1 LAAVAAVEQDSKIQT
16 ASMEPGQSKSFT
28 LEDGS
33 AIFRAFF
40 VAVSA
45 ADAAAQAGAAC
56 GWDGRFPT
64 RFAGSDSEKRETIAA
79 GRTSV
84 TLAMEKLD
92 LDGTWVGLDLSSV
105 AGAESVVPLDPVS
118 ARPLKHPCTNEE
130 MVFSVSDGKAG
141 FLYPLVRSGDVQL
154 RLSAGGVTGVV
165 TVALSRE
172 ETGNNFVAVSRNGDN
187 FTSTKLGG
195 TGEALVDFDGDGVS
209 NAIEIREGGNPLR
222 SYAFNESLT
231 GRVALGTLHSCS
243 IDSGGEVKCWGRN
256 VDGRLGNG
264 TSTDSPFP
272 VSVSLPA
279 AATRVTAAT
288 YTSCAVVSGGAVY
301 CWGANND
308 GQLGNGSN
316 NAASTPVAVS
326 GIASGATD
334 VDAGISH
341 TCAVVSSQVKCW
353 GVGTTG
359 ELGNGA
365 STSSTTPVTVSGITA
380 ATQVSVGGSHACALV
395 SQGGGV
401 NAIYCWGYNGD
412 GELGNGTFSDSPV
425 PVAVTGLAANPIYVS
440 AGLTHTCALLANKRV
455 QCWGDNAEGQLSTTM
470 GAGVTSNVPIYVRS
484 SASSDPLENVVS
496 ISAGGVHSCAVTIG
510 GTVKCWGSNAHK
522 QFDTDN
528 STNPNSILPVGI
540 NSLWAA
546 ARNTLPAGTIAA
558 DYPQDLAAGA
568 LQVFAG
574 EWHTCAIRQSGA
586 VACFG
591 ENSNGQ
597 LGTGVSGATA
607 VPGNVTDG
615 TNVLKVDA
623 D

>member
-1 LAAVAAVEQDSKIQT
+1 
-16 ASMEPGQSKSFT
+16 
-28 LEDGS
+28 
-33 AIFRAFF
+33 
-40 VAVSA
+40 
-45 ADAAAQAGAAC
+45 
-56 GWDGRFPT
+56 
-64 RFAGSDSEKRETIAA
+64 
-79 GRTSV
+79 
-84 TLAMEKLD
+84 
-92 LDGTWVGLDLSSV
+92 
-105 AGAESVVPLDPVS
+105 
-118 ARPLKHPCTNEE
+118 
-130 MVFSVSDGKAG
+130 
-141 FLYPLVRSGDVQL
+141 
-154 RLSAGGVTGVV
+154 
-165 TVALSRE
+165 
-172 ETGNNFVAVSRNGDN
+172 
-187 FTSTKLGG
+187 
-195 TGEALVDFDGDGVS
+195 
-209 NAIEIREGGNPLR
+209 
-222 SYAFNESLT
+222 
-231 GRVALGTLHSCS
+231 
-243 IDSGGEVKCWGRN
+243 
-256 VDGRLGNG
+256 
-264 TSTDSPFP
+264 
-272 VSVSLPA
+272 
-279 AATRVTAAT
+279 
-288 YTSCAVVSGGAVY
+288 VY

-308 GQLGNGSN
+308 GQVGNGSN

-341 TCAVVSSQVKCW
+341 TCAVVASQVKCW

-412 GELGNGTFSDSPV
+412 GELGNGTFADSPV
-425 PVAVTGLAANPIYVS
+425 PVTVTGLAANPIYVS

-455 QCWGDNAEGQLSTTM
+455 QCWGDNAEGQLSATL

-528 STNPNSILPVGI
+528 SANINSILPVGI

-546 ARNTLPAGTIAA
+546 ARKTLPAGTIAA

-597 LGTGVSGATA
+597 LGSGASGATA

-615 TNVLKVDA
+615 TNMLKVDV